1 MAKLSSFWCRLLLF
15 LALLCVSPKVLARDI
30 TFNDYTTLVKSPT
43 FDNLMSYFQAWK
55 SAKFVFHWVNV
66 GQTRTQNIRKVL

>member
-1 MAKLSSFWCRLLLF
+1 MATIRTFAHLHILGSRASTEF
-15 LALLCVSPKVLARDI
+15 PK
-30 TFNDYTTLVKSPT
+30 
-43 FDNLMSYFQAWK
+43 LMSYFQAWK

>member
-1 MAKLSSFWCRLLLF
+1 MKLIINVYLGAYCI
-15 LALLCVSPKVLARDI
+15 ALRIYGALDAVIVWFTK
-30 TFNDYTTLVKSPT
+30 
-43 FDNLMSYFQAWK
+43 LMSYFQAWK

>member
-1 MAKLSSFWCRLLLF
+1 MEMEL
-15 LALLCVSPKVLARDI
+15 PK
-30 TFNDYTTLVKSPT
+30 
-43 FDNLMSYFQAWK
+43 LMSYFQAWK

>member
-30 TFNDYTTLVKSPT
+30 TFTDYTKLVKSPT
-43 FDNLMSYFQAWK
+43 FDKPW
-55 SAKFVFHWVNV
+55 
-66 GQTRTQNIRKVL
+66 TEI